1 MSIKSIVTFIGLS
14 LMVSLSTLYVYD
26 KYYVKQRYIALYD
39 ISTLQ
44 ADMLIESLSNSV
56 YRKEIT
62 LEEFEH
68 SIRKMRER
76 VNQKPG
82 IILEQRAVIKGFG
95 KDITPEF
102 EDIIRK

>member
-1 MSIKSIVTFIGLS
+1 MSIKSIVTFIVFS
-14 LMVSLSTLYVYD
+14 LLVSLSTLYIYD
-26 KYYVKQRYIALYD
+26 KYYVKKRYIAFAD
-39 ISTLQ
+39 ISTIQ

-62 LEEFEH
+62 IEDFENK
-68 SIRKMRER
+68 IRNMRER

>member
-1 MSIKSIVTFIGLS
+1 
-14 LMVSLSTLYVYD
+14 
-26 KYYVKQRYIALYD
+26 
-39 ISTLQ
+39 
-44 ADMLIESLSNSV
+44 MLIESLSNSV

-62 LEEFEH
+62 IEDFENK
-68 SIRKMRER
+68 IRNMRER